1 MCEDL
6 GYILFVNPE
15 LWTRGVREPLVEM
28 LLKMFAINICAC
40 FNPFYVARASLFLYP
55 QKIFEN
61 LWCFDGV

>member
-15 LWTRGVREPLVEM
+15 LWTRGVREPLVKM

-40 FNPFYVARASLFLYP
+40 FYPFYVAGASLFVYP
-55 QKIFEN
+55 KKIFEN
-61 LWCFDGV
+61 F